1 MGIIFI
7 KNKKLINHFEGLATI
22 RKVLFGVP
30 EISINIDL
38 ILGSE

>member
-1 MGIIFI
+1 VKI
-7 KNKKLINHFEGLATI
+7 KKPVNHFEGLATI